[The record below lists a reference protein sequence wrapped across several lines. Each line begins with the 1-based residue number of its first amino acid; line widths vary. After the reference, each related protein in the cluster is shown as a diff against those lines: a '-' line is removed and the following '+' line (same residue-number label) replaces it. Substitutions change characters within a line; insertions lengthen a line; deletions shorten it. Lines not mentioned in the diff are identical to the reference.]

1 MACPFLQDPVD
12 IEAQIIRR
20 ALRRERVIRPRL
32 DILSFPDEFLRERYR
47 FSSQSIIYL
56 NNILKPH
63 ISNITHRG
71 SALTSLQTL
80 CIALRFFANRSFLY
94 NVGDAEHL
102 GKATVCRSVRKVC
115 LALKRL
121 LYNFVVFPGHKPIMN
136 IKEEFH
142 RIAGF
147 PRVIGCMDGTHI
159 PIKAPAENEED
170 YVNRKSFHSINI
182 QIICDATNII
192 TNVEAK
198 WPGSVHDAGIF
209 HESALYHTFDQG
221 QYDGLILAD
230 RGYSP
235 LPYVMTPYPD
245 PGPGPQSRHKLALC
259 RTRARVEMTIGILK
273 ARFQCL
279 RGLRVTPERACDII
293 VACVV
298 LHNIATIR
306 REQHPAIPQI
316 DDEEEPH
323 LNVLEHRTLH
333 GINRLVTRIKYNND
347 KPWFNAKLKQLRR
360 SKEVA
365 YRSGDRA
372 LYNQARNTLTKEIKA
387 AKKNYSN
394 KLSSMMS
401 KNEPSTVCRTSPATK
416 GHLHRQW
423 EIVNWLQV

>member
-102 GKATVCRSVRKVC
+102 GKATVCRSARKVC

-182 QIICDATNII
+182 QIIQTTAPVLDRFA
-192 TNVEAK
+192 
-198 WPGSVHDAGIF
+198 WGGSKA
-209 HESALYHTFDQG
+209 
-221 QYDGLILAD
+221 
-230 RGYSP
+230 
-235 LPYVMTPYPD
+235 
-245 PGPGPQSRHKLALC
+245 QSRYNLALC

-293 VACVV
+293 VAYWCVFDD
-298 LHNIATIR
+298 ATSSL
-306 REQHPAIPQI
+306 
-316 DDEEEPH
+316 DEYTDTVTSYISFCEDICVPT
-323 LNVLEHRTLH
+323 R
-333 GINRLVTRIKYNND
+333 TRIKYNND